1 MGRLGRY
8 FAEEPEAQIH
18 IGVNASL
25 TNIGRLME
33 YYF

>member
-25 TNIGRLME
+25 TNIGTD
-33 YYF
+33 